1 MAHLVHLLTC
11 VIAIYV
17 GLRTLSIWIRTR
29 KLPELAIGILA
40 VLTHIVAAYVGSW
53 RIYRPASHVARA
65 RALVGL
71 AAGVHLTAALGLVG
85 TIAIALAFFPPRRY
99 RALIEQAAQ
108 PTGA

>member
-1 MAHLVHLLTC
+1 LAHLVHLLTC

-53 RIYRPASHVARA
+53 RIY
-65 RALVGL
+65 
-71 AAGVHLTAALGLVG
+71 
-85 TIAIALAFFPPRRY
+85 
-99 RALIEQAAQ
+99 
-108 PTGA
+108 